1 MKRYPGARG
10 LLLRKTR
17 VALTQSALVT
27 FEEKVLSERERVEL
41 RVDQVTRQGRTE
53 YVYPNGSRL
62 IVGGLDNP
70 LAAQSSEYDIIAGFE
85 WIEVTAHEHEM
96 ATGLLRNGVM
106 PFQQIIVDCNPG
118 PPHHWLNAR
127 ANSGLI
133 TRFLSRHAD
142 NPSITEARLDRLKR
156 LTGVR
161 RQRLYLGL
169 WSAAEGVIYDG
180 WDAAV
185 HIVPRF
191 DVPAGWRRWWIVDF
205 GFTNPFVWIELVEDP
220 DGRIYL
226 QREIY
231 HTRRIVSEHAK
242 RILIA
247 TEGEPAPTDIVC
259 DHDAE
264 DRATLERA
272 LAEGVWVTG
281 PVGQAEECAPGDDGA
296 RHLRLSKRTIP
307 AHKSVRPGIEA
318 VQERMKVADDGKP
331 RFMIMAGCLVERDP
345 SLDDPDSDTPP
356 RPACT
361 AEEIPTYVWDAGKD
375 RPVKENDHGCLVAG
389 TLVSTLAGARPIETI
404 RAGDV
409 VITRAGPRSVLAA
422 GMTNPRAEVLEIE
435 FDNGTTLTGTPD
447 HPVWVAGSGWYR
459 MDALRYNMAVEVIP
473 CIQNSCPSMAM
484 LSDGGLTGWSIADTQ
499 TQRADRTG
507 DTFAP
512 VRETAE
518 REGRFST
525 ATTTRTTMG
534 RSLPGG
540 MFTMWTATPSTTPL
554 KTSWRFRRPFT
565 TPITP
570 SCIARWASE
579 TSRACLSRLAG
590 ICGTGQPSGTEARRA
605 APGIPSMADRWPQ
618 PGAKSPLRLS
628 APTVARPSRRGLT
641 WPVMPNTAGMPVSP
655 PRVGPLAP
663 TTSSASVLSA
673 GSSSLSIDTNPLGIV
688 VGRARVVRVRRLAI
702 RRPVYNLTVETDPEY
717 FANGVLVHNCDCVRY
732 GIARVDRIDLAG
744 PRGKGKL
751 KLAPAWQGA
760 R

>member
-1 MKRYPGARG
+1 MTAALAYAPPAIVRRPPTEEEATRGRAYRPYGAALQAWFCRDPEVLLDGPKDTGKSRAILELVHYLMKRYPGARG

-27 FEEKVLSERERVEL
+27 FEEKVLSERERAEL

-127 ANSGLI
+127 ANNGLI
-133 TRFLSRHAD
+133 TRLLSRHAD

-161 RQRLYLGL
+161 HQRLYLGL
-169 WSAAEGVIYDG
+169 WSAAEGVIYEG

-191 DVPAGWRRWWIVDF
+191 DVPREWRRWWIVDF

-226 QREIY
+226 HREIY

-247 TEGEPAPTDIVC
+247 TEGDPSPVDIVC

-281 PVGQAEECAPGDDGA
+281 PVGQAEECAPSDDGA

-318 VQERMKVADDGKP
+318 VQERMKVADDGRP
-331 RFMIMAGCLVERDP
+331 RFMIMAGCLVERDS
-345 SLDDPDSDTPP
+345 SLDDPESDAPP

-361 AEEIPTYVWDAGKD
+361 AEEMPTYVWDAGKD
-375 RPVKENDHGCLVAG
+375 RPVKENDHGA
-389 TLVSTLAGARPIETI
+389 
-404 RAGDV
+404 
-409 VITRAGPRSVLAA
+409 
-422 GMTNPRAEVLEIE
+422 
-435 FDNGTTLTGTPD
+435 
-447 HPVWVAGSGWYR
+447 
-459 MDALRYNMAVEVIP
+459 
-473 CIQNSCPSMAM
+473 
-484 LSDGGLTGWSIADTQ
+484 
-499 TQRADRTG
+499 
-507 DTFAP
+507 
-512 VRETAE
+512 
-518 REGRFST
+518 
-525 ATTTRTTMG
+525 
-534 RSLPGG
+534 
-540 MFTMWTATPSTTPL
+540 
-554 KTSWRFRRPFT
+554 
-565 TPITP
+565 
-570 SCIARWASE
+570 
-579 TSRACLSRLAG
+579 
-590 ICGTGQPSGTEARRA
+590 
-605 APGIPSMADRWPQ
+605 
-618 PGAKSPLRLS
+618 
-628 APTVARPSRRGLT
+628 
-641 WPVMPNTAGMPVSP
+641 
-655 PRVGPLAP
+655 
-663 TTSSASVLSA
+663 
-673 GSSSLSIDTNPLGIV
+673 
-688 VGRARVVRVRRLAI
+688 
-702 RRPVYNLTVETDPEY
+702 
-717 FANGVLVHNCDCVRY
+717 DCVRY

-751 KLAPAWQGA
+751 KLAPAWASA